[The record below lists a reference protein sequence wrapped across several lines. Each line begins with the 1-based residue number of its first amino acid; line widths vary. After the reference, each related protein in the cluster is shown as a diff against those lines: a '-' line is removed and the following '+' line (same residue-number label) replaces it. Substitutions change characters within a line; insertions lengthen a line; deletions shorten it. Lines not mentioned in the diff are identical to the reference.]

1 MSEVDVPRD
10 CDVCHQ
16 PLAGEPTRVLRCMHA
31 FHDECITSYE
41 SASNTNYND
50 GTMRCPM
57 CKITS
62 NAAAENEERFLAT
75 ACAPAPPTVVPAV
88 AIVPGEPISAVS
100 PIDVRSPSPG
110 APDGISGE
118 SEIVVEHSP
127 EISVSVERDQ
137 VPPATSVQSGIA
149 TEPSVN
155 PGVPLIPSVSFWNDV
170 TFPCEMCGSACKLDR
185 LRIASKKQGTYKC
198 KQCLTRYSMLQ
209 RTLGSW
215 PPPFWGSTT
224 EEQKY
229 QFWKSPGTTNGE
241 LFSELKRLESQV
253 ESNMKY
259 NNWDG
264 EFQPLS
270 YWKQLGYDPELIQ
283 QNTREEDQEFNPQLG
298 QTYRVQVHKTGSQH
312 SRCTETRETLEGL
325 FGRQRL
331 AAGSNEWQALPLSQ
345 PATSEASGACGPPAA
360 SARPNASDSSDSSS
374 EESSSEDD
382 AMTEQEKLRKV
393 TARAKSNATKV
404 VAKAKKQA
412 KRDTDKKRKR
422 DAKAKQKAGKK
433 ARKTQQDECA
443 KEKVAA
449 AAARKAAQQIEI
461 YRKKAEADARKAH
474 MEKHKTADGLHTKLQ
489 KQLND
494 LRAMRDN
501 PRFHM
506 LPPAPVEQLDMHITV
521 LTSHLGVCGAVM
533 INPDAKLP
541 SGCSTMTEATKLCVT
556 AKSAMAV
563 CASLIKTLG
572 KLGV

>member
-1 MSEVDVPRD
+1 MSDVDAPLD
-10 CDVCHQ
+10 CVMCHQ
-16 PLAGEPTRVLRCMHA
+16 PLAGEPTRVLRCMHT
-31 FHDECITSYE
+31 FHDDCIAAYE
-41 SASNTNYND
+41 AASNTIYNA
-50 GTMRCPM
+50 GTMRCPI

-62 NAAAENEERFLAT
+62 NAAAENEESFLAT

-155 PGVPLIPSVSFWNDV
+155 PEVPFIPSVAFWKDV

-185 LRIASKKQGTYKC
+185 LRIASKRLGTYKC
-198 KQCLTRYSMLQ
+198 LKCLTRYSMMQ

-215 PPPFWGSTT
+215 PPPFWGSIT
-224 EEQKY
+224 EEQKH
-229 QFWKSPGTTNGE
+229 QFWKSAGSTSGE
-241 LFSELKRLESQV
+241 IFSELKRLESQV

-270 YWKQLGYDPELIQ
+270 YWKQLGYDPELIE

-312 SRCTETRETLEGL
+312 SRGTENRETLEGL
-325 FGRQRL
+325 FARQKL
-331 AAGSNEWQALPLSQ
+331 AAGSTEWQALPLSQ
-345 PATSEASGACGPPAA
+345 PATSGASGACGPPAA

-382 AMTEQEKLRKV
+382 AMTEQGKLRKA
-393 TARAKSNATKV
+393 TARAKAKATKF
-404 VAKAKKQA
+404 VAKAKQHA
-412 KRDTDKKRKR
+412 KRDADKKRKR

-433 ARKTQQDECA
+433 ARKAQQEECA

-449 AAARKAAQQIEI
+449 AAARKAEQQIEI
-461 YRKKAEADARKAH
+461 DRKKAEADARKAH
-474 MEKHKTADGLHTKLQ
+474 MEKHKTANAIHTKLQ
-489 KQLND
+489 SQLND

-506 LPPAPVEQLDMHITV
+506 LPLAPVEQMNSHITV
-521 LTSHLGVCGAVM
+521 LTSHLGACGAVM
-533 INPDAKLP
+533 VNPDAELP

-563 CASLIKTLG
+563 CASMIKTLT

>member
-1 MSEVDVPRD
+1 
-10 CDVCHQ
+10 
-16 PLAGEPTRVLRCMHA
+16 MHT
-31 FHDECITSYE
+31 FHDDCIAAYE
-41 SASNTNYND
+41 AASNTIYNA
-50 GTMRCPM
+50 GTMRCPI

-62 NAAAENEERFLAT
+62 NAAAENEENFLAT

-100 PIDVRSPSPG
+100 PIIGRSPSPTV
-110 APDGISGE
+110 PDDE
-118 SEIVVEHSP
+118 FLDDSEIVVEHAP

-155 PGVPLIPSVSFWNDV
+155 PEVPFIPSVAFWEDV

-185 LRIASKKQGTYKC
+185 LRIASKRLGTYKC
-198 KQCLTRYSMLQ
+198 LKCLTRYSMMQ

-215 PPPFWGSTT
+215 PPPFWGSIT
-224 EEQKY
+224 EEQKH
-229 QFWKSPGTTNGE
+229 QFWKSAGSTSGE
-241 LFSELKRLESQV
+241 ICSELKRLESQV

-270 YWKQLGYDPELIQ
+270 YWKHLGYDPELIE

-312 SRCTETRETLEGL
+312 SRGTENRETLEGL
-325 FGRQRL
+325 FARQKL
-331 AAGSNEWQALPLSQ
+331 AAGSTEWQALPLSQ
-345 PATSEASGACGPPAA
+345 PATSGASGACGPPAASARPNAA

-382 AMTEQEKLRKV
+382 AMTEQGKLRKA
-393 TARAKSNATKV
+393 TARAKAKATKF
-404 VAKAKKQA
+404 VAKAKQHA
-412 KRDTDKKRKR
+412 KRDADKKRKR

-433 ARKTQQDECA
+433 ARKAQQEECA

-449 AAARKAAQQIEI
+449 AAARKAEQQIEI
-461 YRKKAEADARKAH
+461 DRKKAEADARKAH
-474 MEKHKTADGLHTKLQ
+474 MEKHKTANAIHTKLQ
-489 KQLND
+489 SQLND

-506 LPPAPVEQLDMHITV
+506 LPLAPVEQMNSHITV
-521 LTSHLGVCGAVM
+521 LTSHLGACGAVM
-533 INPDAKLP
+533 INPDAELP

-563 CASLIKTLG
+563 CASMIKTLT

>member
-1 MSEVDVPRD
+1 
-10 CDVCHQ
+10 
-16 PLAGEPTRVLRCMHA
+16 MHT
-31 FHDECITSYE
+31 FHDDCIAAYE
-41 SASNTNYND
+41 AASNTIYNA
-50 GTMRCPM
+50 GTMRCPI

-62 NAAAENEERFLAT
+62 NAAAENEESFLAT

-110 APDGISGE
+110 APDGLSGE

-155 PGVPLIPSVSFWNDV
+155 PEVPFIPSVAFWKDV

-185 LRIASKKQGTYKC
+185 LRIASKRLGTYKC
-198 KQCLTRYSMLQ
+198 KQCLTRYSMMQ

-215 PPPFWGSTT
+215 PPPFWGSIT
-224 EEQKY
+224 EEQKH
-229 QFWKSPGTTNGE
+229 QFWKSAGSTSGE
-241 LFSELKRLESQV
+241 IVSELKRLESQV

-270 YWKQLGYDPELIQ
+270 YWKQLGYDPELIE

-325 FGRQRL
+325 FARQKL
-331 AAGSNEWQALPLSQ
+331 AAGSTEWQALPLSQ
-345 PATSEASGACGPPAA
+345 PATSGASGACGPPAASARPNAA

-382 AMTEQEKLRKV
+382 AMTEQGKLRKA
-393 TARAKSNATKV
+393 TARAKAKATKF
-404 VAKAKKQA
+404 VAKAKQHA
-412 KRDTDKKRKR
+412 KRDADKKRKR

-433 ARKTQQDECA
+433 ARKAQQEECA

-449 AAARKAAQQIEI
+449 AAARKAEQQIEI
-461 YRKKAEADARKAH
+461 DRKKAEADARKAH
-474 MEKHKTADGLHTKLQ
+474 MEKHKTANAIHTKLQ
-489 KQLND
+489 SQLND

-506 LPPAPVEQLDMHITV
+506 LPLAPVEQMNSHITV
-521 LTSHLGVCGAVM
+521 LTSHLGACGAVM
-533 INPDAKLP
+533 INPDAELP

-563 CASLIKTLG
+563 CASMIKTLT